1 MQRSRNVTQKCSG
14 KTETLYLENVFQQ
27 LDTSMYRT
35 DANQT
40 KRGKGY
46 SMVSGGKWNL
56 LFCYIELDINASIYK
71 IYVLDILPDLLQF
84 HFWHSFLWEEL
95 YGGGGP
101 M

>member
-1 MQRSRNVTQKCSG
+1 MGTYSIIGIKFLEKQMQRSRNVTQKCSG

-46 SMVSGGKWNL
+46 SMVSGGK
-56 LFCYIELDINASIYK
+56 
-71 IYVLDILPDLLQF
+71 
-84 HFWHSFLWEEL
+84 
-95 YGGGGP
+95 
-101 M
+101 